1 MKSANK
7 EITYWMIW
15 KGPLMSGVNTY
26 KVAIV
31 KFDDILYNISFIIFY
46 FFSSSGKQK
55 YLHTV
60 VTMSLAFGGPAQP
73 SPTRPRA
80 HTLKRTRRRLDLRDR
95 QPTTKPP
102 LPKTLKANQ
111 LNTSLN
117 MNLLHNTVRSS
128 STYLMRNVYPH
139 HGLRSLLSSS
149 ASLRRF
155 STESAPPTNQSSS
168 TKPLFQTPSSGLV
181 YGKLVGITK
190 NTLKS
195 DVLSLFEECKLSSD
209 DLKVD
214 YNPSYSPTGM
224 IVQFSSRSAY
234 DAALRAVAKKG
245 RLLIVQNWDYIQPY
259 DGKYV
264 LLQGIPPNANF
275 EDIERFLAGCEYD
288 ASSIRLFFRQGASG
302 PTRMALVRCLS
313 PIAAMSAMMITNRGF
328 CFNNQILV
336 NVLQ

>member
-1 MKSANK
+1 
-7 EITYWMIW
+7 
-15 KGPLMSGVNTY
+15 
-26 KVAIV
+26 
-31 KFDDILYNISFIIFY
+31 
-46 FFSSSGKQK
+46 
-55 YLHTV
+55 
-60 VTMSLAFGGPAQP
+60 
-73 SPTRPRA
+73 
-80 HTLKRTRRRLDLRDR
+80 
-95 QPTTKPP
+95 
-102 LPKTLKANQ
+102 
-111 LNTSLN
+111 

-128 STYLMRNVYPH
+128 STYLMRNVYQH

-168 TKPLFQTPSSGLV
+168 TKPLFETPSSGLV

-195 DVLSLFEECKLSSD
+195 DVLSLFEESKLSSD

-245 RLLIVQNWDYIQPY
+245 RLYRMERADRANWDYIQPY

-302 PTRMALVRCLS
+302 PTRMALVRCVS
-313 PIAAMSAMMITNRGF
+313 PTAAMSAMMITNRGF